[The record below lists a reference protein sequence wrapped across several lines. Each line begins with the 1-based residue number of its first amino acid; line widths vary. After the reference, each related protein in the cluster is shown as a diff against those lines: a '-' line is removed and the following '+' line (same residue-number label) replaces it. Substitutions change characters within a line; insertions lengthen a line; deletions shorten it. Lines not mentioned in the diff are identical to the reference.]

1 MSEMRKVQEN
11 WETQEEIWGY
21 YPIGLNLRGRLCVV
35 VGGGKVAA
43 RKIQKLLAAGAQ
55 VKVISPELDPS
66 LQDLKHCGAIVHFP
80 RIYQTGDLQHA
91 FLAIAATDSREVN
104 RKVYE
109 EASEAGV
116 LINVVDN
123 PDLCSFIVPATLQR
137 GNLQISIS
145 TSGTDPA
152 GAKKLKETLQSDL
165 EYGTLQFQNAIL
177 HRENERKEAKR

>member
-1 MSEMRKVQEN
+1 MSEIRETQEN
-11 WETQEEIWGY
+11 RETQEEIWGY
-21 YPIGLNLRGRLCVV
+21 YPVGLNLRGRVCVV
-35 VGGGKVAA
+35 VGGGRVAA

-55 VKVISPELDPS
+55 VKVISPALDPS
-66 LQDLKHCGAIVHFP
+66 IQDLKNAGAISHFP
-80 RIYQTGDLQHA
+80 RTYQTGDLQHA

-109 EASEAGV
+109 EAAKAGV

-137 GNLQISIS
+137 GNLQVSIS

-152 GAKKLKETLQSDL
+152 GAKHMKEILTADL
-165 EYGTLQFQNAIL
+165 EQGTADFQNAIL
-177 HRENERKEAKR
+177 HREK